1 MNYFEYFLYVAM
13 AVLVLSIFLCL
24 WRITH
29 GPTAPDRMV
38 GIDILGVSLV
48 SFSVIMTLL
57 SGKGFYMTLA
67 VAWALL
73 AFIATMGLSKYL
85 EGRELDE

>member
-1 MNYFEYFLYVAM
+1 MANFEYFLYVAM

-48 SFSVIMTLL
+48 SFSVLIALL
-57 SGKGFYMTLA
+57 SGRGYYMTLA
-67 VAWALL
+67 LAWALL
-73 AFIATMGLSKYL
+73 AFIATVGLSKYL
-85 EGRELDE
+85 EGRGLDE

>member
-1 MNYFEYFLYVAM
+1 MANFEYFLYVAM

-38 GIDILGVSLV
+38 GIDILSVSLV
-48 SFSVIMTLL
+48 SFSVLLALL
-57 SGKGFYMTLA
+57 SGRGYYLTLA
-67 VAWALL
+67 LAWALL
-73 AFIATMGLSKYL
+73 AFIATVGLSKYL
-85 EGRELDE
+85 EGRGLDE

>member
-1 MNYFEYFLYVAM
+1 MSYFEYFLYVAM

-38 GIDILGVSLV
+38 GLDILGVSLV
-48 SFSVIMTLL
+48 SFSVIMALL

>member
-1 MNYFEYFLYVAM
+1 MANFEYFLYVAM

-48 SFSVIMTLL
+48 NFSVLIAML
-57 SGKGFYMTLA
+57 SGRGYYMTLA
-67 VAWALL
+67 LAWALL
-73 AFIATMGLSKYL
+73 AFIATVGLSKYL
-85 EGRELDE
+85 EGRGLDE